1 MDEMDEFQYHTEDGT
16 VYQGGIQQVPP
27 PMQQQVQAPVPA
39 PAPAQTQ
46 VKPGVNLLEHF
57 KGGRSRKRRKITKRN
72 NRKKMKTRRYK
83 RSKYSYKK

>member
-1 MDEMDEFQYHTEDGT
+1 MDDFQYHVEDGT

-27 PMQQQVQAPVPA
+27 PMQQQVQTPA
-39 PAPAQTQ
+39 PAPAQ
-46 VKPGVNLLEHF
+46 VKPGINLLEQF
-57 KGGRSRKRRKITKRN
+57 NSAKGGRSRKRRKITKRN

>member
-1 MDEMDEFQYHTEDGT
+1 MDDGFQYYTEDGT

-27 PMQQQVQAPVPA
+27 PMQQQVQAPA
-39 PAPAQTQ
+39 PAQ

-57 KGGRSRKRRKITKRN
+57 KGGKSRKRRKITKRT
-72 NRKKMKTRRYK
+72 NRKKMKTRRSK